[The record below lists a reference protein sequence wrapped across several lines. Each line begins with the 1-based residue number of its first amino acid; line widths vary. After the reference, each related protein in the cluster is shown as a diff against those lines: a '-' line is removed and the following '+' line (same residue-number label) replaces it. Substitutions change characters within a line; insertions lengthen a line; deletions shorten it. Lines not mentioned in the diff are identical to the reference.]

1 MTPETYERAWALF
14 DEAQQRSSDER
25 QAFLDERCA
34 TDTELRAEVEKLL
47 AEADRGKPAFLPGQC
62 LITLKGQLGAPA
74 QDNLLGRHIGPYE
87 IQKHI
92 ASGGM
97 GSVYLAVRH
106 EDFHQ
111 RVAIKAIKPG
121 LGAGEV
127 LRRFRAERQVLARL
141 AHPNI
146 ARLLDGGTF
155 EGLPYF
161 VMEYVDG
168 VPIDRYCN
176 EHNLDIRGRLR
187 LFLIVCAAVHYAH
200 QNLILHR
207 DLKPGNVLVE
217 SNGNPKLV
225 DFGIA
230 KVLAPEESPDALTQN
245 PQTQQGTH
253 FATPDYASPEQ
264 LRGDSLPST
273 ACDVYALGVILYELL
288 TSHRPHERTSESLY
302 ELIRRVCEDDPVPPR
317 QHRPALPRDLE
328 VICLKCLRKKPAER
342 LPSVAAL
349 AEELQRYLNGE
360 PIHSRPTSVLERGV
374 KWVRRR
380 PVAAAFATTS
390 VLALA
395 AIVAVVLWDNHQLN
409 VSNRKV
415 AASEQVVTG
424 LLGDFI
430 GVLGDDGH
438 SAPPDVSVR
447 QLRIIEKR
455 IRQLI
460 AERHDEL
467 VDNARLGQRLGQLL
481 KKIGEQYYLLGQDQD
496 ANSAFEAALE
506 LQRNLVARFTQEAEY
521 RDDLAETLHAV
532 SVELRRAQAF
542 TESAERSGEA
552 VRLHRELAAE
562 YPDVAKYRED
572 LARHLHHLAD
582 LHKDKWPA
590 NPTTADL
597 AVVDGLF
604 AESREVLLKLI
615 DQHPDE
621 VRYQLALAAN
631 LHSWGHAL
639 FRAGPGHYDEARAE
653 YDRAVALF
661 DALLAHDTT
670 APDARHERARL
681 LASTAILLE
690 KQGQREAAR
699 QLCQQAVDVQRDLA
713 AIYPTV
719 TKYRFELARNLTHLG
734 DLLVKDDRPKAEEA
748 YRAAERER
756 RRLLNDLPWRANYHG
771 ELGVLLWRIAERTPP
786 DGSTAVRALLTE
798 ASALLSQATKLGAK
812 SQVYDDARLKI
823 QKRLEQSPG
832 VRGTK

>member
-1 MTPETYERAWALF
+1 MTPETYERAWTLF
-14 DEAQQRSSDER
+14 DEVQPRSSDER
-25 QAFLDERCA
+25 KAFLDERCA
-34 TDTELRAEVEKLL
+34 ADPELRAEVEKLL
-47 AEADRGKPAFLPGQC
+47 AEVEKGKPELLARPC
-62 LITLKGQLGAPA
+62 PITVKGQLPAPA
-74 QDNLLGRHIGPYE
+74 QDNWLGRHVGPYE

-97 GSVYLAVRH
+97 GSVYLAVRR
-106 EDFHQ
+106 EDFQQ

-121 LGAGEV
+121 LAAGEV

-141 AHPNI
+141 SHPNV

-155 EGLPYF
+155 EGQPYF

-168 VPIDRYCN
+168 VPIDRYCTA
-176 EHNLDIRGRLR
+176 HNLDIRERLR

-217 SNGNPKLV
+217 PNGNPKLV

-230 KVLAPEESPDALTQN
+230 KVLAREESADTRTLM
-245 PQTQQGTH
+245 GSH

-273 ACDVYALGVILYELL
+273 AVDIYALGVILYELL
-288 TSHRPHERTSESLY
+288 TGHRPHERSGESLY
-302 ELIRRVCEDDPVPPR
+302 ELIRQVCEEDPVSPR
-317 QHRPALPRDLE
+317 SHSPDLPRDLE
-328 VICLKCLRKKPAER
+328 VICLKCLRKKPEER

-349 AEELQRYLNGE
+349 AEEIQRHLNGE
-360 PIHSRPTSVLERGV
+360 PIHSRPTSVLERAV

-390 VLALA
+390 VLTLVVV
-395 AIVAVVLWDNHQLN
+395 VAVVLWDNHRLN

-415 AASEQVVTG
+415 AASEQVVAG

-438 SAPPDVSVR
+438 RAPPDVSIR
-447 QLRIIEKR
+447 QLKIIEKR
-455 IRQLI
+455 IHQLI
-460 AERHDEL
+460 DERHDEL
-467 VDNARLGQRLGQLL
+467 VSNSRLGQRLGELL
-481 KKIGEQYYLLGQDQD
+481 KKIGEQYYLLGQDTE
-496 ANSAFEAALE
+496 AKSAFDAAIALE
-506 LQRNLVARFTQEAEY
+506 RSLVARSPKEAEY
-521 RDDLAETLHAV
+521 RDALAETLHAL
-532 SVELRRAQAF
+532 SVELRREQAF

-552 VRLHRELAAE
+552 IRLHRELAAA
-562 YPDVAKYRED
+562 YPDEPKYREA

-582 LHKDKWPA
+582 LNKDQWPQ
-590 NPTTADL
+590 NPTPTDL
-597 AVVDGLF
+597 NVVDGLMS
-604 AESREVLLKLI
+604 EGREILLKLI
-615 DQHPDE
+615 DQYPDE

-631 LHSWGHAL
+631 HHSWGHAL

-661 DALLAHDTT
+661 DGLLAHDTT
-670 APDARHERARL
+670 APDFRHERARL
-681 LASTAILLE
+681 LSSTAILLE
-690 KQGQREAAR
+690 KQGQRESAR

-713 AIYPTV
+713 ANHQTV

-734 DLLVKDDRPKAEEA
+734 DLLWKDDRPKAEEA

-756 RRLLNDLPWRANYHG
+756 RRLLKDLDWRANYHG
-771 ELGVLLWRIAERTPP
+771 ELGVLLWKIAERTPP
-786 DGSTAVRALLTE
+786 EGSTAVRALLTE
-798 ASALLSQATKLGAK
+798 AAGFLSQAAKLGAK
-812 SQVYDDARLKI
+812 SQTYEDARQKI
-823 QKRLEQSPG
+823 QKRLEQLA
-832 VRGTK
+832 VKAKTK